1 MRCYEINESLAK
13 KNKITAFKYCKYY
26 KDFIENT
33 VNTDI

>member
-26 KDFIENT
+26 KYCIENT